1 MTVSTSQVGQIF
13 NGANDISQFV
23 QQLINGNVDAG
34 TFAGAVGSAAG
45 ALQAAYSSNPAL
57 AQALNS
63 LGLGAVATQLNFEFN
78 AWSNAV
84 ASGNTDA
91 QVMAALGL
99 VSAVGNL
106 VAGIAPTPEMKSLG
120 LAVSLLASA
129 AKAIYPQREALL
141 QNLKDLSNDL
151 ADVVRAGQQI
161 PIVFIDPSTAIEA
174 GLVDPQTMLPKV
186 PLTVEAASEL
196 ARRVR
201 AGDLRGKI
209 IGAPSGVRTNSPYHS
224 GARTR
229 APAARDPLAI
239 DLDSDGIETTSAATV
254 PILFDHNA
262 DGIRT
267 GTGWVRPDDA
277 WLALDRDGNGLID
290 SGRELFGVDTLLTG
304 TPGVDAVYA
313 STGFEALRTL
323 DTNADN
329 VFNASDAGFTQVR
342 LWQDANQDGVSQAG
356 ELFTL
361 AAKGIA
367 SISLNATTTNIN
379 LGNGNTVSG
388 TATVTRSNG
397 STTEVDAV
405 GVASDTT
412 AANLNLASNPFY
424 REFTTPVPLTQQA
437 LSLPEMRGSGW
448 VRDLREAM
456 TLMQ

>member
-1 MTVSTSQVGQIF
+1 
-13 NGANDISQFV
+13 
-23 QQLINGNVDAG
+23 
-34 TFAGAVGSAAG
+34 
-45 ALQAAYSSNPAL
+45 
-57 AQALNS
+57 
-63 LGLGAVATQLNFEFN
+63 
-78 AWSNAV
+78 
-84 ASGNTDA
+84 
-91 QVMAALGL
+91 
-99 VSAVGNL
+99 
-106 VAGIAPTPEMKSLG
+106 
-120 LAVSLLASA
+120 
-129 AKAIYPQREALL
+129 
-141 QNLKDLSNDL
+141 
-151 ADVVRAGQQI
+151 
-161 PIVFIDPSTAIEA
+161 
-174 GLVDPQTMLPKV
+174 
-186 PLTVEAASEL
+186 
-196 ARRVR
+196 
-201 AGDLRGKI
+201 
-209 IGAPSGVRTNSPYHS
+209 
-224 GARTR
+224 
-229 APAARDPLAI
+229 
-239 DLDSDGIETTSAATV
+239 
-254 PILFDHNA
+254 
-262 DGIRT
+262 
-267 GTGWVRPDDA
+267 VRPDDA

-388 TATVTRSNG
+388 TATVTRGNG